1 VSNSSNAATSPDSGQ
16 IERLERF
23 FRAYRSAG
31 PSDPT
36 IQKAERLAL
45 LFDKIG
51 PLLRQGLP
59 THPSRILP
67 AQLDGNRLKACLAA
81 LKEPLGLARSSG
93 EFTNVWAIAGLKRNE
108 VRNAAVLAWLLDP
121 NGSHG
126 LGHAVSCA
134 LLARIDD
141 RLQEGKWS
149 KQDLLNGR
157 RGCRRDVAA

>member
-1 VSNSSNAATSPDSGQ
+1 MSNSSNAATSPDSGQ

-93 EFTNVWAIAGLKRNE
+93 EFTNVWAIAGLSLPKPLGRP
-108 VRNAAVLAWLLDP
+108 DP
-121 NGSHG
+121 KPPIISLRFLPISFGKLVHLWSSPTSEPFGVQKGGQQACSGS
-126 LGHAVSCA
+126 A
-134 LLARIDD
+134 
-141 RLQEGKWS
+141 
-149 KQDLLNGR
+149 
-157 RGCRRDVAA
+157 